1 MQMPEAK
8 SEMRAEF
15 WSGSETY
22 LVDDPGDCHER
33 WLACK
38 TPCRQYT
45 SLELDLP
52 LSNERIRQDVLSKL
66 GRIEQVILST
76 PTSRR
81 FGISITTT
89 ASARLVLVRWSA
101 ACARWCADDIA

>member
-22 LVDDPGDCHER
+22 RVDDPGDCHER

-52 LSNERIRQDVLSKL
+52 LSNERIRQDVLPKLLQNVAISRASETATTSVSK
-66 GRIEQVILST
+66 
-76 PTSRR
+76 
-81 FGISITTT
+81 
-89 ASARLVLVRWSA
+89 ASNAPP
-101 ACARWCADDIA
+101 C